1 MIGAAKECAGVRW
14 FRCDPMLE
22 GLLTLVVGGLAL
34 AALGFSVWL
43 MLWLFVWLPA
53 DMAKERNR
61 SATNWVLISLFMS
74 PVLAVFLLMALGP
87 APDDPPD

>member
-1 MIGAAKECAGVRW
+1 MRW

-22 GLLTLVVGGLAL
+22 GLLTLIVGGLAL
-34 AALGFSVWL
+34 AALGFSLWL
-43 MLWLFVWLPA
+43 TLWLFVWLPA
-53 DMAKERNR
+53 GMAKERNR

-74 PVLAVFLLMALGP
+74 PVLAAFLLMALGP

>member
-1 MIGAAKECAGVRW
+1 
-14 FRCDPMLE
+14 MLE
-22 GLLTLVVGGLAL
+22 GLLTLIVGGLAL
-34 AALGFSVWL
+34 AALGFSLWL